1 MDIFITR
8 SYNCKSEGVV
18 SSHYILL
25 WLGCQ
30 NASSSDSFFIEIFC
44 LRQPVSALP
53 CAATCLAHVH
63 AVAFEMLTTNR
74 SKIRLLATSLKNRI
88 PDYISCL
95 KYLAAKIRRVLHS
108 IRMTHLYS
116 QLSCE
121 PTIYTSTRQNL
132 HIACELAVRDV
143 PQGKFTASSL
153 MQNNT
158 IFAAA
163 QSALQVVRISNTR
176 KI

>member
-1 MDIFITR
+1 MSASNRSFGFGCSDNATIFQIMSKTWSDLKKLKRCNFPQLGDRLDIFITR

-121 PTIYTSTRQNL
+121 PTIYTSTRQ
-132 HIACELAVRDV
+132 IC
-143 PQGKFTASSL
+143 
-153 MQNNT
+153 
-158 IFAAA
+158 I
-163 QSALQVVRISNTR
+163 
-176 KI
+176 